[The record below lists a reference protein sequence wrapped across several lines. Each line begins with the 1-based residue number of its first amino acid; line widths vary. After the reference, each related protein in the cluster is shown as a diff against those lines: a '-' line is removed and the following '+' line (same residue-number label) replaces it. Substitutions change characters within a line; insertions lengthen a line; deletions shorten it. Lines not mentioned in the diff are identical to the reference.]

1 MRKYKTFKK
10 QEDSFNKVSNWIL
23 IIMLM
28 VLGYFIAII
37 DSKADDLVPELV
49 PTISY
54 FDENSLTIYMSDNH
68 TITIDLEEG
77 ETAEDYII
85 IYYIQDN
92 RFIKFTDK
100 FFDYLI
106 NSNDERLY
114 QYYYFLKNTSYLLN

>member
-1 MRKYKTFKK
+1 MRKYNVEKNKT
-10 QEDSFNKVSNWIL
+10 NIGMYLL
-23 IIMLM
+23 ISLLI
-28 VLGYFIAII
+28 VVGYFINIV
-37 DSKADDLVPELV
+37 DSKAMEPQDELV
-49 PTISY
+49 PVISY
-54 FDENSLTIYMSDNH
+54 FDESSLTIYMSDNH